1 MKQHKSVYSHWL
13 RDTITVMAQLGLDT
27 AAITR
32 ALPGLETS
40 TGVSSSWV
48 EVSVARQLWHNAFAV
63 SGDSAIGFKVGSR
76 LSLRAFNVLAPLLS
90 HSPTVAVAI
99 ENAVRYQQLLSQSG
113 NFRHRMEQDRVIA
126 TYHPAASHK
135 PIHFT
140 QIDSV
145 IAAFVN
151 AMRQLIYPQMEIIKV
166 RLTGPPRE
174 NMQLYQDYF
183 HCPVV
188 IENTMANGAATQA
201 AIEMPAAIL
210 KQEISNHDPGLY
222 RICKSL
228 AEDRLAQL
236 QDVEQLHTSVA
247 EAIANLGYNQADIHQ
262 VAAELALSS
271 RTLQR
276 RLQKSGS
283 GFREIQEQ
291 VILRETVRLLQ
302 TTNIS
307 IQQLAQQLG
316 YTESSSFSRAIKSI
330 SGHSP
335 LGLKGSL
342 TRDHS

>member
-32 ALPGLETS
+32 ALPGLENS

-48 EVSVARQLWHNAFAV
+48 EVSVARQLWHNAFAE
-63 SGDSAIGFKVGSR
+63 SRDSAIGFKVGSR

-113 NFRHRMEQDRVIA
+113 NFRHRIEQDRVIA
-126 TYHPAASHK
+126 TYHPAASHT

-145 IAAFVN
+145 IAAFVH
-151 AMRQLIYPQMEIIKV
+151 AMRQLIYPQMGIIKV
-166 RLTGPPRE
+166 RLTGPLRDDI
-174 NMQLYQDYF
+174 QLYKNF
-183 HCPVV
+183 FRCPVE
-188 IENTMANGAATQA
+188 IETTHANGATALA

-210 KQEISNHDPGLY
+210 QQEISNQDPVLY
-222 RICKSL
+222 RLCKSL

-236 QDVEQLHTSVA
+236 HDVEQLHTSVA
-247 EAIANLGYNQADIHQ
+247 EAIANLDYNQADIHQ
-262 VAAELALSS
+262 VATELAMSS

-276 RLQKSGS
+276 HLQKSGT
-283 GFREIQEQ
+283 GFRQIQEQ
-291 VILRETVRLLQ
+291 VVLKETIRLLQ
-302 TTNIS
+302 TTDIC
-307 IQQLAQQLG
+307 IHQLAQQLG
-316 YTESSSFSRAIKSI
+316 YTETSSFSRAIKTI

-335 LGLKGSL
+335 LAL
-342 TRDHS
+342 RDSIIRD